1 MRECSRNSPT
11 MLVTVIWSVLPGTP
25 GTKQQMPRTIR
36 STRTPAWEASASL
49 SISSRSVTALVFR
62 MIRPRSPRAISPS
75 MSRNSVCFR
84 DTGATSSLP

>member
-1 MRECSRNSPT
+1 